1 MDRIKTYLKKSLWRF
16 LKFLGC
22 TFGTMTLISCG
33 LTYLLFQP
41 GNLEA
46 YNAYIQ
52 TLAEKYPDAR
62 AKVIDEPSQAANIE

>member
-1 MDRIKTYLKKSLWRF
+1 
-16 LKFLGC
+16 
-22 TFGTMTLISCG
+22 MTLISCG

-52 TLAEKYPDAR
+52 TLADKYPDAR